1 MDPKA
6 MQPFGLALLAYH
18 QGEVD
23 AQVTVR
29 RDDRHSAPLPAAQF
43 FRRPEQFSRIEK
55 LALQNCRGSILDV
68 GAGSGIHSLFL
79 QATRQTVSAIDIS
92 PQAVEVM
99 RARGVPEV
107 TCSDLFDYS
116 SDPCDTL
123 LMLGHGIGMVETL
136 AGLDR
141 FLAFA
146 PNLLNPGGQVLVDAT
161 DVRRTEDPQH
171 LAYQQ
176 ANREAGRYIGEM
188 RLQFEFQGQAGP
200 TCGWLHVD
208 PQTLAQ
214 HASASGWNCTVLLQE
229 DDGDYLAR
237 LVRDSRA

>member
-1 MDPKA
+1 
-6 MQPFGLALLAYH
+6 
-18 QGEVD
+18 V
-23 AQVTVR
+23 
-29 RDDRHSAPLPAAQF
+29 AQF
-43 FRRPEQFSRIEK
+43 FRRPEQFSPIEK

-68 GAGSGIHSLFL
+68 GAGAGIHSLFL
-79 QATRQTVSAIDIS
+79 QAAGQTVAAIDIS

-99 RARGVPEV
+99 RARGVLEV

-116 SDPCDTL
+116 GDPCDTL

-161 DVRRTEDPQH
+161 DVRRTDDPQH
-171 LAYQQ
+171 LTYQQ

-188 RLQFEFQGQAGP
+188 RLQFEFQGLTGP

-214 HASASGWNCTVLLQE
+214 YASALGWDCTILLQE
-229 DDGDYLAR
+229 EDGDYLAR
-237 LVRDSRA
+237 LVRSSRE